1 MSSYEVEPSEN
12 RRPISSREH
21 GWAQQLALQLTKM
34 GVSANLISLAS
45 LLFAV
50 VGFIALWLSADVSV
64 RWQPSFF
71 VVGALCCQLRLLC
84 NLMDGMVAMES
95 SDRTPTGALWN
106 EIPDRFSDI
115 LFFVGIGFAANDMT
129 LALALSVLAVLL
141 SYVREFGHGV
151 DGVMDYVGPMA
162 KPQRMALTT
171 FALLLA
177 SLVTVLPVI
186 KTLGLTSSGVLS
198 LALWLMVFGC
208 VVTLIRR
215 ISRLVERISIRT

>member
-1 MSSYEVEPSEN
+1 MSSRDAERTEN
-12 RRPISSREH
+12 RRPISSRDH
-21 GWAQQLALQLTKM
+21 SWAQKLALRLTKL

-50 VGFIALWLSADVSV
+50 VGFIALWLSTDVSV
-64 RWQPSFF
+64 RWQPSLY
-71 VVGALCCQLRLLC
+71 VVAALCCQMRLLC

-95 SDRTPTGALWN
+95 SVKTPTGALWN

-115 LFFVGIGFAANDMT
+115 LFFVGIGFAADDMN
-129 LALALSVLAVLL
+129 LALVLSVLAVLL

-151 DGVMDYVGPMA
+151 DGAMDYVGPMA

-177 SLVTVLPVI
+177 SLVAVLPML
-186 KTLGLTSSGVLS
+186 KKMSMTPSDVLS
-198 LALWLMVFGC
+198 LGLWLMVIGC

-215 ISRLVERISIRT
+215 IKRLVGRIST